1 MAHFGEAFY
10 ASSWR
15 EEPDGAIAATGRCDS
30 GDGAF
35 SGLGRRLRSG
45 HGAAA
50 VHLLKRRYALEGI
63 KQ

>member
-1 MAHFGEAFY
+1 MQWRILGRLCEFMAGRA
-10 ASSWR
+10 
-15 EEPDGAIAATGRCDS
+15 GRCDS

>member
-1 MAHFGEAFY
+1 MLCEFMAGRA
-10 ASSWR
+10 
-15 EEPDGAIAATGRCDS
+15 GRCDS